1 MGKEPSAR
9 DRSVVKIGSI
19 KVIVTSPGRNYVTV
33 KIEAEDG
40 IYGIGDATLNGRELA
55 VAAYLSEHVVPLLIG
70 RETGDIEAI
79 WQYLYRGAY
88 WRRGPVTMAAI
99 AGVDMALWDI
109 KGKRLG
115 TPVWDLL
122 GGRCR
127 QAIRVYTHASSRTL
141 DGAVD
146 EVRRA
151 LAEGYEAVR
160 VQCLVPGIDEMYGV
174 PRAAGTT
181 EPEGLPFVEQGWSS
195 DAYLRFTPTLFA
207 AVREAVGPE
216 PLLLHD
222 AHHRLTPAEAG
233 WLGRRLEEFRLFW
246 LEDAV
251 LEELQDGYRLVR
263 QHTTTPL
270 AVGEVFNSIYD
281 CERLIRKGWIDY
293 LRASA
298 LHAGGISHLRK
309 LAAFAEP
316 YHVRMGCHG
325 AADLSPVTMAAAAHF
340 GIAVHNVAIQEYAAH
355 LDDTNR
361 VFPHEWS
368 VRRGYLSPGDKP
380 GLGVDIDEQ
389 LAASF
394 PYKRNYLPVS
404 QLADGTAWNW

>member
-1 MGKEPSAR
+1 
-9 DRSVVKIGSI
+9 VKIGAVR
-19 KVIVTSPGRNYVTV
+19 VIVTSPGRNYVTV

-40 IYGIGDATLNGRELA
+40 TYGVGDATLNGRELA
-55 VAAYLSEHVVPLLIG
+55 VAAYLAEHVAPLLIG
-70 RETGDIEAI
+70 RDGRDIEAI

-88 WRRGPVTMAAI
+88 WRRGPVTMAAL

-109 KGKRLG
+109 KGKALG

-127 QAIRVYTHASSRTL
+127 RAVRVYSHASARTVE
-141 DGAVD
+141 DVI
-146 EVRRA
+146 EQVRR
-151 LAEGYEAVR
+151 LLSEGYEAVR
-160 VQCLVPGIDEMYGV
+160 VQCLVPGLSEMYGV
-174 PRAAGTT
+174 PRAPGMA
-181 EPEGLPFVEQGWSS
+181 EPDGLPFVEQDWSS
-195 DAYLRFTPTLFA
+195 DAYLRFTPQLFA

-233 WLGRRLEEFRLFW
+233 WLGRRLEEHRLFW

-251 LEELQDGYRLVR
+251 LEELQDGYGIIR
-263 QHTTTPL
+263 QHTTVPL

-281 CERLIRKGWIDY
+281 CDRLIRKGWIDY
-293 LRASA
+293 LRASV

-309 LAAFAEP
+309 IAAFAEP

-340 GIAVHNVAIQEYAAH
+340 DVAVHNVAIQEYAEH
-355 LDDTNR
+355 TEDTYR
-361 VFPHEWS
+361 VFPHEWA
-368 VRRGYLSPGDKP
+368 VRNGYLAPGDVP
-380 GLGVDIDEQ
+380 GLGVDIDEA

-394 PYKRNYLPVS
+394 PYERNYLPVN
-404 QLADGTAWNW
+404 QLPDGTAWNW